1 MTDSI
6 IPPLPQNDDVM
17 TKSIA
22 LPHLN
27 IRMRILPPYLVVDG
41 YTMRQAY
48 HKFTTNGLDSSI
60 TAGLDTIIKDTKS
73 KQTRS
78 FKFAESQVALEFKFL
93 IGINPLL
100 QGRL

>member
-6 IPPLPQNDDVM
+6 IPPLPRHDDVM

-22 LPHLN
+22 LPHMN
-27 IRMRILPPYLVVDG
+27 IRSGILPPYLVVDG

-60 TAGLDTIIKDTKS
+60 TAVWDKIIKVTKS

-93 IGINPLL
+93 TGINPL
-100 QGRL
+100 QQRRL